1 MKAFL
6 AAVVAMVV
14 IAVGADMVL
23 DRISFTSAEVYSKPT
38 VRLGDGAGD

>member
-14 IAVGADMVL
+14 IAVGADLAL
-23 DRISFTSAEVYSKPT
+23 DRLGYSAAEVFSKPT
-38 VRLGDGAGD
+38 VRLGE

>member
-23 DRISFTSAEVYSKPT
+23 NRLSFSSADVYSKAS
-38 VRLGDGAGD
+38 VRLGSEPGE

>member
-14 IAVGADMVL
+14 IAVGADL
-23 DRISFTSAEVYSKPT
+23 ALNQAGFSAEEKFSKRD
-38 VRLGDGAGD
+38 VRLSD

>member
-14 IAVGADMVL
+14 ITIGADLAL
-23 DRISFTSAEVYSKPT
+23 DQAGFSAEERFSKRD
-38 VRLGDGAGD
+38 VRLGE